1 MKNVWVV
8 VANASR
14 AFFYASS
21 KADPDLQLIKKLY
34 HPEGKLKETE
44 LGPDQPGHNQKGSY
58 EPHTSAKELEKEH
71 FVKQL
76 CEEMEHGRVS
86 NTYTAIIV
94 IAEPH
99 FYGLIHRLAPHQVQK
114 LIQNHFPKDYA
125 HFSEHDLE
133 MTLKDLLADTLKS
146 LFYK

>member
-1 MKNVWVV
+1 MKNVWIV

-34 HPEGKLKETE
+34 HPEAKLKETE

-76 CEEMEHGRVS
+76 CQELEHGRVS
-86 NTYTAIIV
+86 NAYTAIVV

-99 FYGLIHRLAPHQVQK
+99 FYGLIHGLAPLQVQK
-114 LIQNHFPKDYA
+114 LIRNHFTKDYA
-125 HFSEHDLE
+125 YLSEHDLGT
-133 MTLKDLLADTLKS
+133 TLMDLLANTLKP
-146 LFYK
+146 LF